1 MEDPAPRPRILLVE
15 STRTRRE
22 AWRRLLETTFPDHAV
37 DAART
42 GHEAWSL
49 LRTRA
54 YAAILAEAYLP
65 DMPGLDLM
73 DLARTQRPDALRVLL
88 ASPLD
93 RDAGADAERQGRIH
107 GGLARDMPSVD
118 VEPTLRRIW
127 ARVPRA

>member
-1 MEDPAPRPRILLVE
+1 MEDPTPTARILLVD
-15 STRTRRE
+15 STRARRD
-22 AWRRLLETTFPDHAV
+22 AWRRLLEATFPGHAV

-42 GHEAWSL
+42 GHEAWGL
-49 LRTRA
+49 LRTRP

-93 RDAGADAERQGRIH
+93 RDAGADAERDGRIH
-107 GGLARDMPSVD
+107 AALAKDMPSVD
-118 VEPTLRRIW
+118 VEPTLRRLW
-127 ARVPRA
+127 ARVPRP